1 MNKNDRLSRGEDMRE
16 MVMPV
21 IAACERIFPYGWKCQ
36 LGTQPTL
43 QLGKITMFYI
53 ITQLTKVYSMF
64 QSVMLIVEGHA
75 K

>member
-1 MNKNDRLSRGEDMRE
+1 MRE

-43 QLGKITMFYI
+43 ELGKITTFYI
-53 ITQLTKVYSMF
+53 ITQLT
-64 QSVMLIVEGHA
+64 SVFNVS
-75 K
+75 KCDVDC